1 MLLIDD
7 HSHMQIRQR
16 YYTRPA
22 KLYIQFK
29 TWWGRRT
36 DDDEI
41 RLVDHGIPIRTVA
54 TVSRELLLFLL
65 VAAIERVPVVHVPE
79 LLPDTVT
86 WPEEKKK
93 TIHLCAIIYECI
105 NDSAINRRRLSRR
118 ILSYNDKMTFY
129 WRETAEEAH
138 TQLTNEMIIT
148 VTLMVDLITTSMH
161 LDLQK
166 ISNLLFLSY
175 RNNKLIVSTFFIDKS
190 QKLEV

>member
-1 MLLIDD
+1 MTIP
-7 HSHMQIRQR
+7 IC
-16 YYTRPA
+16 
-22 KLYIQFK
+22 KLGRDITHDQQNYIYSSRRDG
-29 TWWGRRT
+29 GRRT

-118 ILSYNDKMTFY
+118 ILSYNDKMTFI
-129 WRETAEEAH
+129 EEK
-138 TQLTNEMIIT
+138 
-148 VTLMVDLITTSMH
+148 
-161 LDLQK
+161 LQK
-166 ISNLLFLSY
+166 
-175 RNNKLIVSTFFIDKS
+175 KLIRS
-190 QKLEV
+190 